1 MLTALAST
9 LLLSTLLQDA
19 PAAAPESA
27 PAVENDPKAVALLE
41 EFDAMLYVPED
52 HGLESLA
59 FDLELPGP
67 MGGKAGVLSVTWS
80 KAAGASGTFEM
91 SDSMKAMVPEP
102 MRAQMMEQMDQQMG
116 TMARQIASIQTN
128 RVVRD
133 LLEDAT
139 VALQGVQDGYVTVVA
154 TPREDGP
161 VRTLS
166 FEDGVLVQTRQTMTG
181 QMGME
186 VESTGVMNWGTL
198 GGDSE
203 LLVLESST
211 DSMSGGGGMGSMEQS
226 SVYHRGDVAGFRLV
240 TSIEGK
246 AMGRTSTLAFSHF
259 VVNGEPV
266 ATEAGAM
273 SGGDGMGEGEGDG

>member
-9 LLLSTLLQDA
+9 LLLTTLLQDTA
-19 PAAAPESA
+19 AAAPESA
-27 PAVENDPKAVALLE
+27 PAENDPKAVALLE
-41 EFDAMLYVPED
+41 EFDAQLYVPED

-67 MGGKAGVLSVTWS
+67 MGGKAGILSVTWS
-80 KAAGASGTFEM
+80 KAGGASGTFAM
-91 SDSMKAMVPEP
+91 SESMKAMVPEA
-102 MRAQMMEQMDQQMG
+102 MRGQIMAEMDKQMG
-116 TMARQIASIQTN
+116 TMAKQIASIQTN

-133 LLEDAT
+133 LLDDAT
-139 VALQGVQDGYVTVVA
+139 VSFVGVQDGYVTVVA

-166 FEDGVLVQTRQTMTG
+166 FEDGVLVQTRQTMEG

-186 VESTGVMNWGTL
+186 VESTGVMNWGTV
-198 GGDSE
+198 GDTG

-211 DSMSGGGGMGSMEQS
+211 DSMEGAGGMGAMEQS
-226 SVYHRGDVAGFRLV
+226 SVYHRGDVAGFTLV

-246 AMGRTSTLAFSHF
+246 TMGQSSTLAFSNF
-259 VVNGEPV
+259 VVNGEAV
-266 ATEAGAM
+266 ATGGAGDSEGAT
-273 SGGDGMGEGEGDG
+273 DGEG